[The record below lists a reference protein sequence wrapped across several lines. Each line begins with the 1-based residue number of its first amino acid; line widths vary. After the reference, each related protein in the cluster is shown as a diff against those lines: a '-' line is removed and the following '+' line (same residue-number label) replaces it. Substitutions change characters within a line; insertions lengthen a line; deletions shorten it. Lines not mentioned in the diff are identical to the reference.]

1 MIFRRLV
8 YITFTILLLFAD
20 SGQTIYAHTC
30 LKTNRTSI
38 TFAKVV
44 PCCKNK
50 ATDKGISFNKA
61 NCCRVNSALMKQV
74 VPAKIQLPTQ
84 LKIAVQVIFAGGFFN
99 VFASGV
105 SGLPFY
111 ISGSSPEPLS
121 KAGIL
126 FTQVFRC

>member
-1 MIFRRLV
+1 
-8 YITFTILLLFAD
+8 
-20 SGQTIYAHTC
+20 
-30 LKTNRTSI
+30 
-38 TFAKVV
+38 
-44 PCCKNK
+44 
-50 ATDKGISFNKA
+50 
-61 NCCRVNSALMKQV
+61 MKQV